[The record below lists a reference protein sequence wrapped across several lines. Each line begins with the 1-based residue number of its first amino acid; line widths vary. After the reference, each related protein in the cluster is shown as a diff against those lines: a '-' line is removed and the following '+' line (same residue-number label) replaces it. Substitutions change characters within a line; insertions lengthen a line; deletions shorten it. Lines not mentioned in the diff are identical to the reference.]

1 MDAELLQQQIRLTRE
16 RLLALREQQVPLG
29 AAAVPI
35 ITALIDELAGALQ
48 ELQETEEELL
58 AQNEAL
64 SAARLEA
71 ELERQRY
78 RDLFEL
84 APDGYIV
91 TDADGTILET
101 NRAAVEL
108 LGVPAESLIGQ
119 PIQQFVAR
127 EDRREV
133 RRRFRRVVAGE
144 RMEEWTGR
152 VAAPGRPPVPVA
164 VTAAMVRTADAPV
177 EFRWM
182 LRDVTLRER
191 AAESARGLI
200 REHAA
205 RLEAESEARRA
216 EFLANA
222 SRVLGGTLD
231 PSAVVQGLVELAA
244 SLAEYAAVYLVEGG
258 RPRLVGSAGHI
269 QGERASPSDSAA
281 VRRALQRAMETAAPQ
296 LIPARSR
303 PPKDAAAT
311 DFVDAVREGIPRR
324 GVVAPLV
331 TRGEVIGA
339 LVLLAGKPRF
349 QGRDILLAAELA
361 DRAALAL
368 DNARHYQA
376 AQAASRAKSEFL
388 GIISHELRTPLTT
401 VIGYADLLLG
411 GIPVELPEL
420 ARTYVERI
428 RLSAWHQQA
437 LVEQILSYRRLEEAK
452 EPVTLEPV
460 AIDAVVSEVATLIEP
475 AATRAGLTFRVELP
489 TRIAPI
495 HTDRAKLRQILLNLL
510 TNAVKYTERGQVT
523 LSLRVEHGWALFEVR
538 DTGIGIAPE
547 HLEQVFEPFWQV
559 DSADTRRAGGSGLGL
574 SVARRLARL
583 LRGDVHVRS
592 ELGAGSTFELRLP
605 AT

>member
-29 AAAVPI
+29 PAAVPLF
-35 ITALIDELAGALQ
+35 TALIDELAGALQ
-48 ELQETEEELL
+48 ELHETEEELL

-64 SAARLEA
+64 SAARMDA

-78 RDLFEL
+78 CDLFEL
-84 APDGYIV
+84 APDGYVV
-91 TDADGTILET
+91 TDAEGTILET

-108 LGVPAESLIGQ
+108 IGAPAESLIGQ
-119 PIQQFVAR
+119 HIQHYVAK

-152 VAAPGRPPVPVA
+152 VSAPGRPPVPVA
-164 VTAAMVRTADAPV
+164 VTAAVVRTGDAPV

-205 RLEAESEARRA
+205 RVQAESEARRA

-222 SRVLGGTLD
+222 SRILGGTLD
-231 PSAVVQGLVELAA
+231 PGEVVQGLVELAG
-244 SLAEYAAVYLVEGG
+244 SLADYAAVYL
-258 RPRLVGSAGHI
+258 I
-269 QGERASPSDSAA
+269 DGERPELVASTGATRGAQRSPSRSAS
-281 VRRALQRAMETAAPQ
+281 VRRALRLAVETAAPQ
-296 LIPARSR
+296 LIPSRSR
-303 PPKDAAAT
+303 RTEGAEAT
-311 DFVDAVREGIPRR
+311 GLVDAVRRGVSRR

-339 LVLLAGKPRF
+339 LVLLAGEPRF

-411 GIPVELPEL
+411 GIPAEMPDL
-420 ARTYVERI
+420 ARTFIERI

-437 LVEQILSYRRLEEAK
+437 LVEQILSYRRMEEAK
-452 EPVTLEPV
+452 EPVNVEPV
-460 AIDAVVSEVATLIEP
+460 ALDAVATEVAALVEP
-475 AATRAGLTFRVELP
+475 AAAQAGLAFRLRLP
-489 TRIAPI
+489 AQPAPV

-510 TNAVKYTERGQVT
+510 TNAVKYTERGEVV
-523 LSLRVEHGWALFEVR
+523 LELREENGWTVFDVG

-547 HLEQVFEPFWQV
+547 HLEQIFEPFWQA
-559 DSADTRRAGGSGLGL
+559 DSSDTRRVGGSGLGL

-583 LRGDVHVRS
+583 LRGDIHVRS
-592 ELGAGSTFELRLP
+592 QLGAGSVFELRLP
-605 AT
+605 ST

>member
-29 AAAVPI
+29 PAAVPL

-64 SAARLEA
+64 SAARMDA
-71 ELERQRY
+71 EVERQRY
-78 RDLFEL
+78 CDLFEL
-84 APDGYIV
+84 APDGYVV
-91 TDADGTILET
+91 TDAEGTILET

-108 LGVPAESLIGQ
+108 LGAPAESLIGQ
-119 PIQQFVAR
+119 HIQHYVAK

-133 RRRFRRVVAGE
+133 RHRFRRVVAGE
-144 RMEEWTGR
+144 RMEEWTCH
-152 VAAPGRPPVPVA
+152 VSAPGKPPVPVA
-164 VTAAMVRTADAPV
+164 VTAAVVRTGDAPV

-205 RLEAESEARRA
+205 RVQAESEARRA

-222 SRVLGGTLD
+222 SRILGGTLD
-231 PSAVVQGLVELAA
+231 PGEVVQGLVELAG
-244 SLAEYAAVYLVEGG
+244 SLADYAAVYL
-258 RPRLVGSAGHI
+258 I
-269 QGERASPSDSAA
+269 DGERPELVASTGETRGAQRSPSRSAS
-281 VRRALQRAMETAAPQ
+281 VRRALRLAVEAAAPQ
-296 LIPARSR
+296 LIPSRSR
-303 PPKDAAAT
+303 RTEGAEAT
-311 DFVDAVREGIPRR
+311 GLVDAVRRGVSRR

-339 LVLLAGKPRF
+339 LVLLAGEPRF
-349 QGRDILLAAELA
+349 LGRDILLAAELA

-411 GIPVELPEL
+411 GIPTEMPDL
-420 ARTYVERI
+420 ARTFIERI

-437 LVEQILSYRRLEEAK
+437 LVEQILSYRRMEEAK
-452 EPVTLEPV
+452 EPVNVEPV
-460 AIDAVVSEVATLIEP
+460 ALDAVATEVAALVEP
-475 AATRAGLTFRVELP
+475 AAAQAGLAFRLRLP
-489 TRIAPI
+489 AQPAPI

-510 TNAVKYTERGQVT
+510 TNAVKYTERGEVV
-523 LSLRVEHGWALFEVR
+523 LELREEDGWTVFDVG

-547 HLEQVFEPFWQV
+547 HLEQIFEPFWQA
-559 DSADTRRAGGSGLGL
+559 DSSDTRRVGGSGLGL

-583 LRGDVHVRS
+583 LRGDIHVRS
-592 ELGAGSTFELRLP
+592 QLGAGSVFELRLP
-605 AT
+605 ST